1 MGVNINLR
9 GFDESIDLIYQAI
22 LSHFFGLNTRIEQLG
37 FKEHGAQC
45 WEEINRDED
54 GAGFVDYVNA

>member
-37 FKEHGAQC
+37 FKEHGA
-45 WEEINRDED
+45 
-54 GAGFVDYVNA
+54 